1 MSWDGWKSRV
11 DNYKERPNQ
20 TSRSL
25 FDIAIICQRIHC
37 CDAYVRWKR
46 KSTVGATWRRI
57 IKTHQIKC
65 MLGHTIC
72 TRAWYYSWT
81 MQFGTRHTILAI
93 REQTLVNIQ
102 NSRKIELR
110 TTDKKPG
117 RRFMF
122 FCEKTY
128 VHITSKTHH
137 HSSLTIHHSICNRIS
152 DCLPSNPDNRLN
164 CDYFMYRFFFVIFFF
179 NILLHMNRLNTV
191 HIVIFRPNIA
201 QCDAFYIFIKTKS
214 VAKEVSKETVHSFW
228 DNVNSNMKYS
238 EIFFI

>member
-1 MSWDGWKSRV
+1 MRQGTYCLDTLGHLMDGTVGMYLRCFAFCECRKAVVILMQNFVLSEIERCLSMSWDWWKSRV

-46 KSTVGATWRRI
+46 KSTVGATWRRFI
-57 IKTHQIKC
+57 ETHQIKC

-81 MQFGTRHTILAI
+81 MQFWTRHTILAI
-93 REQTLVNIQ
+93 REQTLVNRQ

-122 FCEKTY
+122 FFLREN
-128 VHITSKTHH
+128 IRTH
-137 HSSLTIHHSICNRIS
+137 N
-152 DCLPSNPDNRLN
+152 
-164 CDYFMYRFFFVIFFF
+164 
-179 NILLHMNRLNTV
+179 
-191 HIVIFRPNIA
+191 
-201 QCDAFYIFIKTKS
+201 K
-214 VAKEVSKETVHSFW
+214 
-228 DNVNSNMKYS
+228 
-238 EIFFI
+238 

>member
-1 MSWDGWKSRV
+1 MRQGTYCLDTLGHLMDGTVGMYLGCFAFCECQKAVVILMQNFVLSEIERCLSMSWDGWKSRV

-46 KSTVGATWRRI
+46 KSTVGATWRRF

-164 CDYFMYRFFFVIFFF
+164 CDYFMYRFFFCYFFS
-179 NILLHMNRLNTV
+179 ISCCIWT
-191 HIVIFRPNIA
+191 A
-201 QCDAFYIFIKTKS
+201 
-214 VAKEVSKETVHSFW
+214 
-228 DNVNSNMKYS
+228 
-238 EIFFI
+238 